1 MVLLFSMLNENFDQL
16 SRWENKNPARAEDV
30 FPASSIPLGVMEIMV
45 ALCRNAQRG
54 AMLERSGRF
63 GVFASAQAES

>member
-30 FPASSIPLGVMEIMV
+30 FPASSILQGVMEIVV
-45 ALCRNAQRG
+45 ALCWNAQRG
-54 AMLERSGRF
+54 AMLDRSGRF
-63 GVFASAQAES
+63 GVFSSAQAES